1 MSKTHPL
8 PPGLLALATERFS
21 RADRFAYHYARGK
34 LGADVIFAELLRLG
48 LLPPEPRL
56 LDLGCGQGSLF
67 SWLLAAQELH
77 EKGRW
82 PSDWARPPRPRQL
95 RGVELMPRD
104 VWRAA
109 RAFGAD
115 HPVVQ
120 VEQGDMNLV
129 DFGQCDVVTI
139 LDALHYFDHARQ
151 RRVLERIREALG
163 PGGLF
168 VTRVGD
174 AAAGLPFKLSN
185 WVDHLVTFS
194 RGHRLPKLY
203 CRPLSEWKT
212 LLQEVGF
219 DVQSLAMSGAL
230 PFANVMLVCRVPA
243 GSSSAIT

>member
-1 MSKTHPL
+1 
-8 PPGLLALATERFS
+8 
-21 RADRFAYHYARGK
+21 
-34 LGADVIFAELLRLG
+34 
-48 LLPPEPRL
+48 
-56 LDLGCGQGSLF
+56 
-67 SWLLAAQELH
+67 
-77 EKGRW
+77 
-82 PSDWARPPRPRQL
+82 
-95 RGVELMPRD
+95 MPRD

-163 PGGLF
+163 PCGLF

-243 GSSSAIT
+243 GPSSAIA